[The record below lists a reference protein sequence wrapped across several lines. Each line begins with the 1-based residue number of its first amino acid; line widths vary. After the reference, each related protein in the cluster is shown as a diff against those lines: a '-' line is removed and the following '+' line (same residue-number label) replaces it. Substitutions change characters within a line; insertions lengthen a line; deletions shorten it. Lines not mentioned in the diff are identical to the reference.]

1 MKKLLLLVLIAFSC
15 LTKAQTNPLG
25 NYTPGGAFDTL
36 YSNYGSKHALKDILI
51 DTNTYIKGGS
61 SYKAASL
68 LCTSAGYFNV
78 YFETG
83 SGMEGTSTTDI
94 NRRNVICQLLTDIS
108 AFIQPANSTVRVNI
122 WVRNINNIVP
132 NASTSGVLGLA
143 TSYYALPLGAPSFGG
158 IADNEIWKTIN
169 SGTDSYT
176 NLVSPLTTG
185 TTTLSTSGQYFHGY
199 MAFNFTNPSFNW
211 NTDLTVLN
219 PSGYFDLYSIALHEM
234 THALGFAS
242 LIYYDGTSKFGPS
255 ASYYS
260 RYDLFLKEHTATNS
274 LISNSGGCS
283 MYQYTFNPAISAG
296 AVNTIS
302 PSGLAG
308 CGGTL
313 PATGSSDNTICSTD
327 LLYTGGSYTVPLY
340 TPNCYETP
348 SSLSHFEDQCYPTPA
363 SPYGNNLYFTMSNAN
378 GMGPGFTKRYLK
390 KEERS
395 VLCDLGYYVNTTYGN
410 SLDTANSHSYG
421 GSACPGNQ
429 VVGIDDGITPGG
441 SYSFTGAISTAIP
454 ITGILSNDYPS
465 TGLTFECMQV
475 IIGAG
480 TLSATSGTSC
490 NYTPTTGGLHVLRYV
505 PVTSGGT
512 RGNITYVY
520 VYVLS
525 AGCTPSSCDII
536 NNGGFESAPNCG
548 QMNSY
553 ADIPN
558 PVPDCWSVFAATPDQ
573 YKRGCVAASYSPIQ
587 IPTPNC
593 YPSADT
599 WDSPSVTN
607 NGMIALW
614 SFPVGSYA
622 GNEAIQNTTSSPIAA
637 GGAYVLSFVARV
649 ANGFASNQTNTLI
662 FGGSP
667 STMASLGSGIN
678 AVPAGVTTF
687 TSAVVPNDNMWH
699 SYAITFTNTA
709 SVNLNNFIIMGGS
722 FTYTTSINS
731 YVFLDD
737 VSLLP
742 ITAAPSFTLPAT
754 ICVGS
759 SISDL
764 SSYAVPPGGV
774 FSGPGVSYS
783 GGLYSF
789 HPTSANAGN
798 AVIAYTYTNSGT
810 GCAKTISA
818 NINVQGAGITGP
830 TTPVCSGTPVTLI
843 GNGLSTYT
851 WSTGNTTQTIN
862 VTLFSTT
869 TLSVTGVAAGGCPST
884 AYFTVY
890 VNPTPSIFEYPS
902 NPTICAGQ
910 TTTLTAGGGTTY
922 TWNPGTGLSSTTGS
936 TVTASPTVTT
946 AYQVSSINSYSCTG
960 YTFFTITV
968 NPIPTPTLVAGP
980 TTICPGNTSTLTASG
995 LTTYSWTP
1003 STALSCTNC
1012 ANPAATPTT
1021 TTTYTVSGVNSNG
1034 CLGTGIITL
1043 TVTPLPTLT
1052 LTATPNPVCSNQS
1065 SGLNASGASTYTW
1078 MPSSSLSC
1086 SVCASPSANPGTPTI
1101 YTVTGTDV
1109 NGCVGTN
1116 TLTLNV
1122 NPAPVISV
1130 SVSPASVCVGQSATL
1145 TASGATSYTWSTGAT
1160 TPAISGTV
1168 NVAGLKSYTVT
1179 GTNSYGCVSALVYT
1193 VYVNPLPTLTVVASP
1208 PIICSGAST
1217 LTASGASTYTWSS
1230 NAGSVTTST
1239 AVVTPLFT
1247 NTYTVSGTSASGC
1260 SASNT
1265 VSVVVAS
1272 PPTISLGGGKGS
1284 GFSSTICTGTSTTIT
1299 AMGASTYSWSP
1310 SSSLSSSTGTS
1321 VVASPTITTTYS
1333 VVGTATT
1340 GCTATATV
1348 TITVQTSTC
1357 TGTPPPTYSPTAN
1370 YTLTSNPAYISSN
1383 LYIPAHVNYV
1393 LSSPEIRMA
1402 PGVSINVAPNG
1413 TLTVQG
1419 SWLHSC
1425 SSCTGAL
1432 WTGIVVQNGGTV
1444 NMITGTVTSGTVVV
1458 TTTNIIEDA
1467 DAAMATVYSATN
1479 TAVPTWSL
1487 TSTIFNNN
1495 DMGIYVDYNNASL
1508 SSNSISNCVFTTRR
1522 LSNHSLSLSNFNSI
1536 VADIKAS
1543 TPSILSTTNPLD
1555 YTLDNHQCL
1564 YGVYTNGLN
1573 PSYPLMIGIPSAAS
1587 NLFDNVGFGVYAN
1600 SGSYTIKNNIFQ
1612 NLTGSSTGGI
1622 TNGSGIGVYAYQNV
1636 MQGTATVT
1644 VGNSSLTIDNTEK
1657 NYFTNCLAGVVTQQ
1671 QNRVNINN
1679 NNFSNESTSSASSFT
1694 STTNA
1699 FGQYAVYQS
1708 GFAAFSST
1716 VTPEQML
1723 FANNTVKNYSYG
1735 HYFDFGKIYNTNYPS
1750 ISFYNNAISA
1760 VGTSTAYCN
1769 TGIYLQQSGTWG
1781 CGSGVTQNAVSVS
1794 TNSITNVAINA
1805 VSVSAINT
1813 ATATSGFLLI
1823 DGNTE
1828 LSVQY
1833 NSAATTT
1840 VSPHIAAVYVSG
1852 SNHVKVSNNPKIQC
1866 TSLTSYSTTNAQY
1879 IAGVYIA
1886 TSPSSS
1892 VSCNTINYVGEDFV
1906 WEGASPSSQ
1915 WYKNK
1920 MQHSRYGLVLR
1931 NSGVMGDQGGSGRP
1945 IGDVFN
1951 KYVSTDIT
1959 DAHTLADN
1967 SNPGGAATSKLY
1979 CLAAACTATSTPLP
1993 CQNAYAG
2000 TGIPYA
2006 ATVTTFSTTGSL
2018 PCACTGDCGGL
2029 RMAQNNSVYADSA
2042 TMARDSMLMNMVNSI
2057 ENGDPFPVYDM
2068 QTRWALQYYVSSQ
2081 NSSLNPA
2088 TGYENAQAFA
2098 AVDGAISG
2106 SNYGLAQTILSAIT
2120 PNNTV
2125 ENNWQLVD
2133 NLTIKLQS
2141 DSLDSADVAALKGV
2155 AIQCPLTGGN
2165 IVYTARALLNNNLKR
2180 AITYADNCIDNGDNN
2195 RTASINNTIIDKS
2208 STVTVYPNPNNGSM
2222 TFAYKIKDD
2231 ARLEIS
2237 DLSGRLVG
2245 TYLLPAAN
2253 NRFDVKNEYLKD
2265 GVYFYRV
2272 MDSKNTVVKIGK
2284 IIIIQ

>member
-1 MKKLLLLVLIAFSC
+1 MKIKLAIAAVFFAFA
-15 LTKAQTNPLG
+15 LKAQHSCSTA
-25 NYTPGGAFDTL
+25 TAFGYPINQGLTRYSDTAYWFTVVL
-36 YSNYGSKHALKDILI
+36 NKNHYKINIQSNSSKHKVISASTYTGSCSGLFLIQKDSSTYYNDSLI
-51 DTNTYIKGGS
+51 TIDIINPDSNKTFSVKLNIQDTNAVFSVQSLANVDIFGNSGFCAGTPLILSAVTYGTVSAPTYTWSANAGSANTPTVSVSPSTTTVYTVNVSDPSISGSIAQTVTISPLPVAMCTVCTIVENGDFESYLSCPTGPSETYLSYPWSGGS
-61 SYKAASL
+61 TDYYNSCGAS
-68 LCTSAGYFNV
+68 NV
-78 YFETG
+78 H
-83 SGMEGTSTTDI
+83 
-94 NRRNVICQLLTDIS
+94 
-108 AFIQPANSTVRVNI
+108 
-122 WVRNINNIVP
+122 VP
-132 NASTSGVLGLA
+132 NN
-143 TSYYALPLGAPSFGG
+143 SFG
-158 IADNEIWKTIN
+158 NKVN
-169 SGTDSYT
+169 H
-176 NLVSPLTTG
+176 TTG
-185 TTTLSTSGQYFHGY
+185 TNTGGYQGFIAYFAPYSTPQNYREYFTQQLKCTLVTGQSYNISYWASAGDYCDYLCNVGLAMTQNPFIPTYNLPQPVTPQVLTTTPVASVGWTQVQLQNYTGNNEQFITFGNFSDNASSGVTS
-199 MAFNFTNPSFNW
+199 NPN
-211 NTDLTVLN
+211 LI
-219 PSGYFDLYSIALHEM
+219 SGPY
-234 THALGFAS
+234 GFE
-242 LIYYDGTSKFGPS
+242 YTG
-255 ASYYS
+255 SYYFIDDVS
-260 RYDLFLKEHTATNS
+260 IT
-274 LISNSGGCS
+274 
-283 MYQYTFNPAISAG
+283 
-296 AVNTIS
+296 
-302 PSGLAG
+302 
-308 CGGTL
+308 
-313 PATGSSDNTICSTD
+313 PATPTLTAS
-327 LLYTGGSYTVPLY
+327 SYTV
-340 TPNCYETP
+340 NCATP
-348 SSLSHFEDQCYPTPA
+348 STLTLTA
-363 SPYGNNLYFTMSNAN
+363 TGAANAYTSWTN
-378 GMGPGFTKRYLK
+378 G
-390 KEERS
+390 
-395 VLCDLGYYVNTTYGN
+395 VNTYT
-410 SLDTANSHSYG
+410 
-421 GSACPGNQ
+421 GS
-429 VVGIDDGITPGG
+429 VV
-441 SYSFTGAISTAIP
+441 
-454 ITGILSNDYPS
+454 
-465 TGLTFECMQV
+465 
-475 IIGAG
+475 
-480 TLSATSGTSC
+480 
-490 NYTPTTGGLHVLRYV
+490 YV
-505 PVTSGGT
+505 PSPT
-512 RGNITYVY
+512 GNITYT
-520 VYVLS
+520 
-525 AGCTPSSCDII
+525 C
-536 NNGGFESAPNCG
+536 
-548 QMNSY
+548 
-553 ADIPN
+553 
-558 PVPDCWSVFAATPDQ
+558 
-573 YKRGCVAASYSPIQ
+573 
-587 IPTPNC
+587 
-593 YPSADT
+593 
-599 WDSPSVTN
+599 
-607 NGMIALW
+607 
-614 SFPVGSYA
+614 
-622 GNEAIQNTTSSPIAA
+622 
-637 GGAYVLSFVARV
+637 
-649 ANGFASNQTNTLI
+649 
-662 FGGSP
+662 
-667 STMASLGSGIN
+667 
-678 AVPAGVTTF
+678 
-687 TSAVVPNDNMWH
+687 
-699 SYAITFTNTA
+699 
-709 SVNLNNFIIMGGS
+709 SVNLPCGS
-722 FTYTTSINS
+722 CSPLTQT
-731 YVFLDD
+731 LA
-737 VSLLP
+737 
-742 ITAAPSFTLPAT
+742 ITATGIPT
-754 ICVGS
+754 V
-759 SISDL
+759 SIT
-764 SSYAVPPGGV
+764 A
-774 FSGPGVSYS
+774 F
-783 GGLYSF
+783 
-789 HPTSANAGN
+789 PTS
-798 AVIAYTYTNSGT
+798 V
-810 GCAKTISA
+810 
-818 NINVQGAGITGP
+818 
-830 TTPVCSGTPVTLI
+830 
-843 GNGLSTYT
+843 
-851 WSTGNTTQTIN
+851 
-862 VTLFSTT
+862 
-869 TLSVTGVAAGGCPST
+869 
-884 AYFTVY
+884 
-890 VNPTPSIFEYPS
+890 
-902 NPTICAGQ
+902 
-910 TTTLTAGGGTTY
+910 
-922 TWNPGTGLSSTTGS
+922 
-936 TVTASPTVTT
+936 
-946 AYQVSSINSYSCTG
+946 
-960 YTFFTITV
+960 
-968 NPIPTPTLVAGP
+968 
-980 TTICPGNTSTLTASG
+980 CPGNTSTLTASG

-1299 AMGASTYSWSP
+1299 ATGASTYSWSP